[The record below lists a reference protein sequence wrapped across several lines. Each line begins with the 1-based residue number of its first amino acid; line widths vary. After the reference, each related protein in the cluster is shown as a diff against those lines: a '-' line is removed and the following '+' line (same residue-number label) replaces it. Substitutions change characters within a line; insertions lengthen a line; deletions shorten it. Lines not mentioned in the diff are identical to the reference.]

1 MIQVVIVD
9 DEPLLRVGI
18 RSILEA
24 QRDIRVVAD
33 CDGPEAVEA
42 VRRHAPEV
50 VLLDLRMPRRD
61 GLTVLAGLRA
71 LPEPPAVAML
81 STFSADENIATALRA
96 GASGFLLKDTAPRD
110 LAHAVRLLGAG
121 GTAFSPG
128 VAGTVIDGYLR
139 HPAAGPA
146 AGRERLLARLTERE
160 RQVLRMLS
168 TGLSNARIGSRMLL
182 SPATVKDHVSVI
194 LRKLELE
201 NRVQAAVF
209 AHAAG
214 LVPAPGQPAPGGTGG
229 TGGTGAAGA
238 AGAAE

>member
-24 QRDIRVVAD
+24 HPDIRVPAD
-33 CDGPEAVEA
+33 CDGPEAAEA
-42 VRRHAPEV
+42 VRRHRPDV
-50 VLLDLRMPRRD
+50 VLLDLWMPRYD
-61 GLTVLAGLRA
+61 GLTVLAELRA
-71 LPEPPAVAML
+71 LQPPPTVAML

-110 LAHAVRLLGAG
+110 LAHAVRLLASG

-128 VAGTVIDGYLR
+128 VAGAVIDGYLNHAR
-139 HPAAGPA
+139 PEPATALEERLGRLTA
-146 AGRERLLARLTERE
+146 REREVLTLLAD
-160 RQVLRMLS
+160 
-168 TGLSNARIGSRMLL
+168 GLSNTEIGARILL
-182 SPATVKDHVSVI
+182 SPATVKDHVSVV
-194 LRKLELE
+194 LRKLELA

-214 LVPAPGQPAPGGTGG
+214 LVQPQSAPGNGPGNGPGKRSG
-229 TGGTGAAGA
+229 EPG
-238 AGAAE
+238 